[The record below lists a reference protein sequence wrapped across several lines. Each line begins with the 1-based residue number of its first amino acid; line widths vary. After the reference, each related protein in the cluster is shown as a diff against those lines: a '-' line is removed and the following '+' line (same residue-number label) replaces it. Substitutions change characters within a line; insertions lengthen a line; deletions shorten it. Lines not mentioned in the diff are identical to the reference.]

1 MHQTIGIAQE
11 IRRKN
16 TSKRKPCAIDKS
28 TRRRVMRRRKFS
40 SVRFYKK
47 HNVEMIIIYNYQC
60 HKFMTCSSIN
70 ALDSST
76 RLCGRGTS
84 LPKPTECG
92 VIQTKV
98 RRKTTLVRQDLLLLL
113 SSPLTPHS
121 PIHNPC
127 RCPRC
132 CAIQMKSFLVALLII
147 SCCKNFHAQEFP
159 RYN

>member
-1 MHQTIGIAQE
+1 
-11 IRRKN
+11 
-16 TSKRKPCAIDKS
+16 
-28 TRRRVMRRRKFS
+28 MRAMRGRKFS

-84 LPKPTECG
+84 LPKPAECG

-98 RRKTTLVRQDLLLLL
+98 LPKTKLVRQELLFLL
-113 SSPLTPHS
+113 SSLLTPHS
-121 PIHNPC
+121 PILNPC
-127 RCPRC
+127 HCPRC
-132 CAIQMKSFLVALLII
+132 CAIQMKSFPLAPLII
-147 SCCKNFHAQEFP
+147 SCCILFHAQEFP